1 MFNTVFNTEEKSM
14 ATEKEMHE
22 LVGRAVM
29 DVGFRKKLVADPKAA
44 AKEAGITLTGEQLVV
59 LKSAEGKGLA
69 AVLEERLPK
78 TTGIPYV

>member
-1 MFNTVFNTEEKSM
+1 M

-29 DVGFRKKLVADPKAA
+29 DVGFRKKLVTDPKAA
-44 AKEAGITLTGEQLVV
+44 AKEAGITLTEEQLAV

-78 TTGIPYV
+78 SPGPI

>member
-1 MFNTVFNTEEKSM
+1 M

-44 AKEAGITLTGEQLVV
+44 AKEAGIILTEQQRAV

-78 TTGIPYV
+78 TPVPC